1 MPLTHK
7 AIDDLK
13 KIHFEEYGE
22 KLTNDE
28 AWEMGVRL
36 ISLAKTLCTVKK
48 TKTEDKNSY

>member
-1 MPLTHK
+1 MPLTQE

-36 ISLAKTLCTVKK
+36 LNLAKTLCTVKRPK
-48 TKTEDKNSY
+48 IEDKK